1 MDLFKSTFADSKAE
15 VELVVKAVSM
25 TLLPPPVQPVQI
37 YLTFVR
43 DGKTMFTSGKHWL
56 NPSKVPGMAKLPF
69 GDADVFKTVNK
80 YYGNKNRQ
88 WDEKEV
94 TVSVL
99 SVGTGGK
106 VQSIGSAKFNLAS
119 FIAQYFNTPEGDLPQ
134 TQFME

>member
-15 VELVVKAVSM
+15 IELVVKALSIN
-25 TLLPPPVQPVQI
+25 LLPPPVQPVQI
-37 YLTFVR
+37 YLSFVR

-80 YYGNKNRQ
+80 YYGNKNNK
-88 WDEKEV
+88 WEHKEV

-99 SVGTGGK
+99 SVGSGGK
-106 VQSIGSAKFNLAS
+106 V
-119 FIAQYFNTPEGDLPQ
+119 
-134 TQFME
+134 